1 MRMSVAYSL
10 AKMLEGK
17 RKVVFKFRSGSV
29 FDFDGV
35 CQTARL
41 FKSLTPDIF
50 EAKEKAAEMR
60 TAAFSFA

>member
-17 RKVVFKFRSGSV
+17 SKVVFKFRSGSV

-35 CQTARL
+35 CQIARL
-41 FKSLTPDIF
+41 LKNLTPDIF
-50 EAKEKAAEMR
+50 EAKLKAADLIS
-60 TAAFSFA
+60 AAFSFA